1 MGQPVVCQEFVGR
14 LLLSLTVRAEP
25 PMRHVSHSHLPPW
38 AALISAL
45 ISITLA
51 GCGGGGDTPAGPD
64 PAIVTSVALDQT
76 TVSLTSVGATTTLA
90 ATARNASGTLVTAAS
105 YSWATS
111 EPSVATVSNGLITSV
126 GTGTAVVTVTA
137 SPSASGATVT
147 AQATVTVTQE
157 PATMT
162 LTPTTATIVRGATQ
176 ALTVAVADARGVAI
190 PAPTVAWT
198 TSAPSITTVSTAGV
212 VTGVAVGSATV
223 TATLGTLV
231 RTAAITVVHP
241 DLVLTRDTILSGN
254 YTFRTLTI
262 PADRTL
268 TASGPLVIRST
279 GLTSIAGTITGSCV
293 SVDIGSDTALVVN
306 GGQVQNGCAAGTGG
320 DLRLAASGEL
330 LLINATITSSGDIS
344 LTNDSTLTEGAFP
357 ALRAPSQPGGIPFAR
372 LENSTIRYHGGGT
385 GPSPATDGSNGTNGG
400 NGANGRRV
408 RMLLNG
414 NANFA
419 GGTLLWAQDAGN
431 GGTGTNTSN
440 TNLSVTGGNGGIGG
454 DIRVFI
460 AGTLT
465 YSGANNTVR
474 SGRGGNGG
482 AATATT
488 TQNAALGAAP
498 SATATGGT
506 GGAPGLIDVRALG
519 GIAGAGALTLEVPK
533 GGDGGPG
540 TATAANGVDALVAG
554 ANSPAQPGGS
564 ATATGG
570 VGGSTPDARLSA
582 SGVTGGAPTVAV
594 AGGGAGGNAQ
604 AVAGDGGRGA
614 KPQKAG
620 AIGGTIVA
628 TGGAGGDSR
637 LRNLANVLVG
647 AGGNGGNGAW
657 IGGNGGAGW
666 NDCQVN
672 QLEAGGAGGAGGAAS
687 GTRGVGGSGAAGLN
701 GTSGTTSFA
710 TVGNGGRGGDGA
722 PPGTPGAAGGN
733 GVAGAIGMTTAPIFQ
748 PGADGINCTPPVP
761 PQIFLRIGG
770 IQNNNG
776 VVDGGTQNV
785 PVEVDGVVRGFLPIL
800 FTPPTFVGSNPARI
814 GLGTGGSI
822 TLRTAQAQVDGQSY
836 PINRASFCLVN
847 APTVSPS
854 NPVVVRKLDANG
866 GTISTTNLTSPNQC
880 YDDFSLNW
888 FALYVAATLGGL
900 DLRDFLFKP

>member
-1 MGQPVVCQEFVGR
+1 MRHFCSAVRNSVTGV
-14 LLLSLTVRAEP
+14 LSALLSVA
-25 PMRHVSHSHLPPW
+25 VV
-38 AALISAL
+38 
-45 ISITLA
+45 
-51 GCGGGGDTPAGPD
+51 GCGGGGDTPSGPD
-64 PAIVTSVALDQT
+64 PAIVTSVALDQS
-76 TVSLTSVGATTTLA
+76 TVSLTAIGATA
-90 ATARNASGTLVTAAS
+90 NVVATARNASGTPVTAAT
-105 YSWATS
+105 YAWTS
-111 EPSVATVSNGLITSV
+111 SAPNVATVSNGLITSV

-137 SPSASGATVT
+137 SPSASGTT
-147 AQATVTVTQE
+147 ISTQATVTVTQA

-162 LTPTTATIVRGATQ
+162 LTPTTATVVRGTTQ
-176 ALTVAVADARGVAI
+176 ALTAAVADARGAAI
-190 PAPTVAWT
+190 PSPTIAWT
-198 TSAPSITTVSTAGV
+198 TSAASIATVSTAGV

-241 DLVLTRDTILSGN
+241 DLVLARDTTLSGN
-254 YTFRTLTI
+254 HTFRTLTI
-262 PADRTL
+262 PANRTL
-268 TASGPLVIRST
+268 TASGPLVLRSS

-293 SVDIGSDTALVVN
+293 SIDVGSDTAMVVN
-306 GGQVQNGCAAGTGG
+306 GGQVHNGCTAGTGG

-330 LLINATITSSGDIS
+330 LLMNATITSSGDIA
-344 LTNDSTLTEGAFP
+344 LTNDSTLTEAAFP
-357 ALRAPSQPGGIPFAR
+357 AIRALGATAQPGGIPFTR
-372 LENSTIRYHGGGT
+372 VENSTIRYHSGAT
-385 GPSPATDGSNGTNGG
+385 GPNPAANGTNGTNGG

-440 TNLSVTGGNGGIGG
+440 ANLTVTGGNGGTGG

-482 AATATT
+482 AANATT
-488 TQNAALGAAP
+488 TQNAALPAAP

-506 GGAPGLIDVRALG
+506 GGAPGLIDVRASG
-519 GIAGAGALTLEVPK
+519 GIAGASALTLEVPK
-533 GGDGGPG
+533 GGDGGHA
-540 TATAANGVDALVAG
+540 TATAATGVDALVAG
-554 ANSPAQPGGS
+554 ANAPAQPGG
-564 ATATGG
+564 TATSTGG
-570 VGGSTPDARLSA
+570 AGGSTPNARLSA
-582 SGVTGGAPTVAV
+582 SGVAGGAPTVAV

-604 AVAGDGGRGA
+604 STAGDGGRGA

-620 AIGGTIVA
+620 AVGGPIVA

-666 NDCQVN
+666 NDCQPN
-672 QLEAGGAGGAGGAAS
+672 QLEIGGNGGAGGSAS
-687 GTRGVGGSGAAGLN
+687 GARGLSGTGAAGLN
-701 GTSGTTSFA
+701 GTDGTTRFA

-748 PGADGINCTPPVP
+748 PGADGTNCTPPVP

-776 VVDGGTQNV
+776 VVDGGTQSV
-785 PVEVDGVVRGFLPIL
+785 PVEVGGVVRGFMPIL
-800 FTPPTFVGSNPARI
+800 FSPPTFVGANPARI
-814 GLGTGGSI
+814 GLGSGGSI
-822 TLRTAQAQVDGQSY
+822 TLRTAQTQVDGQTY

-847 APTVSPS
+847 APTVSPM

-880 YDDFSLNW
+880 YDDFSLGW
-888 FALYVAATLGGL
+888 FALYVAATVGGL
-900 DLRDFLFKP
+900 DLRDFIFRP